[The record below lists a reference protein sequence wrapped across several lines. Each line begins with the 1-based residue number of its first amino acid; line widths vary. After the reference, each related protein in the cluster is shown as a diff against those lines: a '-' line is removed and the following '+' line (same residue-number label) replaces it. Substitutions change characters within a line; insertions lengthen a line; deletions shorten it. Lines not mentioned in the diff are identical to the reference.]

1 MSTSESAAST
11 NSATRAPVASI
22 GSAPGRCDLFRRG
35 RIIVRVAKLADIDV
49 PEGLIAGARAGSESA
64 CGRLYA
70 ALAPSTFG
78 LIRRLVGPRALAED
92 LFQDTMMAVY
102 EHLDDYRGEGPFGAW
117 VRRIAVS
124 KCLMYLRSPWHR
136 ARFELAA
143 RGERSALGRDHERE
157 HELTELGGPVVP
169 APAAECL
176 DVERALASLS
186 PTSRAVVWLYEV
198 EGYSHQE
205 IAQAFGR
212 TVSFSK
218 SQLARAHRRLREW
231 FEPKDVR
238 QPCTTLI
245 P

>member
-1 MSTSESAAST
+1 M
-11 NSATRAPVASI
+11 
-22 GSAPGRCDLFRRG
+22 
-35 RIIVRVAKLADIDV
+35 VAKLVDIDV
-49 PEGLIAGARAGSESA
+49 PEGLLASARERSESA
-64 CGRLYA
+64 CARLYA

-78 LIRRLVGPRALAED
+78 LIRRVVGPRAIAED
-92 LFQDTMMAVY
+92 LFQDTMMTVY
-102 EHLDDYRGEGPFGAW
+102 ERLDDYRGEGPFGGW
-117 VRRIAVS
+117 VRSIAVS

-136 ARFELAA
+136 ARIEIAA
-143 RGERSALGRDHERE
+143 RGERAGFGDEYGAERE
-157 HELTELGGPVVP
+157 SAELLAPVVP
-169 APAAECL
+169 APLAECL

-186 PTSRAVVWLYEV
+186 PTARAVVWLYEV

>member
-1 MSTSESAAST
+1 M
-11 NSATRAPVASI
+11 
-22 GSAPGRCDLFRRG
+22 
-35 RIIVRVAKLADIDV
+35 AKLADIDV
-49 PEGLIAGARAGSESA
+49 PEGLIASAREGKESA
-64 CGRLYA
+64 CAALYT

-78 LIRRLVGPRALAED
+78 LIRRLVGPRAIAED
-92 LFQDTMMAVY
+92 LFQDTMMTVY
-102 EHLDDYRGEGPFGAW
+102 EHLHDYRGDGPFGRW

-136 ARFELAA
+136 ARIELAA
-143 RGERSALGRDHERE
+143 RGERLDFGEEHAAERE
-157 HELTELGGPVVP
+157 PAELAGPVVP

-176 DVERALASLS
+176 DVERALATLS
-186 PTSRAVVWLYEV
+186 STARAVVWLYEV

-212 TVSFSK
+212 TASFSK

-238 QPCTTLI
+238 QPCATLI

>member
-1 MSTSESAAST
+1 M
-11 NSATRAPVASI
+11 
-22 GSAPGRCDLFRRG
+22 
-35 RIIVRVAKLADIDV
+35 AKLAEIDL
-49 PEGLIAGARAGSESA
+49 PEGLIASAREGIESA
-64 CGRLYA
+64 SARLYT
-70 ALAPSTFG
+70 ALAPQTFG
-78 LIRRLVGPRALAED
+78 LIRRLVGPRAIAED
-92 LFQDTMMAVY
+92 LFQDTMMTMY
-102 EHLDDYRGEGPFGAW
+102 EHLDDYRGEGPFGGW

-136 ARFELAA
+136 ARIELAS
-143 RGERSALGRDHERE
+143 RGERAHLGLEYGEE
-157 HELTELGGPVVP
+157 HESAELRAPVAA
-169 APAAECL
+169 APRPECL
-176 DVERALASLS
+176 DIERALASLS
-186 PTSRAVVWLYEV
+186 PTARAVVWLYEV